1 MPGGSVPLVDDVT
14 SSDDGALHPGG
25 GYSLN
30 SLYEGEGGSLVSSPC
45 DEEEEGV
52 TPGVEGAHPSA
63 LHGTNSP
70 RLTLILLCSA
80 QVRFLLPSVF
90 TLISHSLTTLYM
102 YVCVCLAVLSVSFER
117 DALEPSGG
125 RWKRCGRWHTFSH
138 LKGTLLVLQLNF
150 FR

>member
-1 MPGGSVPLVDDVT
+1 MVHDVT
-14 SSDDGALHPGG
+14 SSDDGALHPDG

-52 TPGVEGAHPSA
+52 TPGGEGAHPSA

-80 QVRFLLPSVF
+80 QVRFLLLCLCLDFSITSMLCLSRWFVSV
-90 TLISHSLTTLYM
+90 L
-102 YVCVCLAVLSVSFER
+102 
-117 DALEPSGG
+117 
-125 RWKRCGRWHTFSH
+125 
-138 LKGTLLVLQLNF
+138 
-150 FR
+150 

>member
-14 SSDDGALHPGG
+14 SSDDGALYPGG

-30 SLYEGEGGSLVSSPC
+30 SLYEGEGGSSVSSPC
-45 DEEEEGV
+45 DDEEEGV
-52 TPGVEGAHPSA
+52 TPGGEGAHPSA

-80 QVRFLLPSVF
+80 QVRFLL
-90 TLISHSLTTLYM
+90 LCLYLDLSLTDKNLRVCFCLSRCF
-102 YVCVCLAVLSVSFER
+102 VCVFCES

-125 RWKRCGRWHTFSH
+125 R
-138 LKGTLLVLQLNF
+138 
-150 FR
+150 